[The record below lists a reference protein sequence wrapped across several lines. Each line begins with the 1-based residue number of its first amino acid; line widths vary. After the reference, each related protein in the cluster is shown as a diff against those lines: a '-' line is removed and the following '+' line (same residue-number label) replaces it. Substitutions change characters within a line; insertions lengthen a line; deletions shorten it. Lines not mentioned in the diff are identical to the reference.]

1 MGSKTCLGQTLCDL
15 IGFLFIAER
24 CTRRQLTLMADT
36 GKGAQAWHVEHQ
48 SSDKETVARLSWW

>member
-15 IGFLFIAER
+15 IEFLFIAER
-24 CTRRQLTLMADT
+24 CTRRELTLMADT

-48 SSDKETVARLSWW
+48 SSDKETVAHL